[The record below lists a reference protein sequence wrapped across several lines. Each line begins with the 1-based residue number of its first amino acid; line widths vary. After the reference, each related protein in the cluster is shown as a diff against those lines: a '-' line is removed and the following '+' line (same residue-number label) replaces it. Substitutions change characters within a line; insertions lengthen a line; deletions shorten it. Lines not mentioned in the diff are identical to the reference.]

1 MYTAYKCDFI
11 GHRAETVTMYAE
23 FQKGVD
29 EHIHTVA
36 MRYLARRLIQV
47 NES

>member
-1 MYTAYKCDFI
+1 MCDFI
-11 GHRAETVTMYAE
+11 AHRAETITMYAE
-23 FQKGVD
+23 FWRGGD

-36 MRYLARRLIQV
+36 KPYLARRLIQI